1 MLIHHKTSNK
11 LNMTCLPTT

>member
-1 MLIHHKTSNK
+1 MLIHHKTSNQ

>member
-11 LNMTCLPTT
+11 LNMTCLPTA